1 MLLSSSLR
9 RIALSATLLFAAA
22 LAHADDRTAPA
33 ATIEPPRLPGIG
45 AHDPRIRIDPNTVP
59 WRAVGKLQSNVGS
72 FAMSCTGTLVGPSTV
87 LTAAHCL
94 YSPRTRNYL
103 PASAFHFLIGYDGD
117 EPAAHTV
124 GRRFV
129 VGPGFDP
136 KNPMKTPGS
145 DWALLTLD
153 RALGTADRRLTLL
166 DRPPE
171 IGTPIMIGG
180 YSQDRRYVITA
191 DSTCHIL
198 GMSVDDTG
206 RRLLRHDCAGTR
218 GVSGA
223 PVLVEDHGVWRIAG
237 VDILAAAS
245 GAGGYAVMLD
255 EIRSR
260 L

>member
-1 MLLSSSLR
+1 MRLLPSFR
-9 RIALSATLLFAAA
+9 HVALSVALSVVAAP
-22 LAHADDRTAPA
+22 AHAEERTAPA
-33 ATIEPPRLPGIG
+33 ATIEPPRLPGVG
-45 AHDPRIRIDPNTVP
+45 AHDPRIRIDPNTAP

-72 FAMSCTGTLVGPSTV
+72 FYMSCTGTLVGPSIV

-94 YSPRTRNYL
+94 YSPRTQNYL

-117 EPAAHTV
+117 EPAAHAV

-129 VGPGFDP
+129 IGAGFDP
-136 KNPMKTPGS
+136 KNPMKTPSS

-153 RALGTADRRLTLL
+153 SALGTADRRLTLL
-166 DRPPE
+166 DHPPE
-171 IGTPIMIGG
+171 VGAAIMIGG

-198 GMSVDDTG
+198 GWSVDNAG
-206 RRLLRHDCAGTR
+206 RRLIRHDCAGTR

-223 PVLVEDHGVWRIAG
+223 PVLVQ
-237 VDILAAAS
+237 DILAAVT

-255 EIRSR
+255 DIRSR